1 MTGTTSPDLD
11 SLVLQWNMGRREKAL
26 AMLESNQ
33 ALVDQ
38 LKAEI
43 IRLET
48 PGARD
53 LLKHDAISQ
62 QLHRVLK
69 AIQSQSEATTPS

>member
-1 MTGTTSPDLD
+1 VTGTTSPDLD

-26 AMLESNQ
+26 AMLQGHQ
-33 ALVDQ
+33 ALMDQ

-43 IRLET
+43 SRLEVT
-48 PGARD
+48 GGRRV
-53 LLKHDAISQ
+53 LLEHDELSR

-69 AIQSQSEATTPS
+69 AIQAATTPSD

>member
-1 MTGTTSPDLD
+1 VTGTTSLDLD

-26 AMLESNQ
+26 AMLQGHQ
-33 ALVDQ
+33 ALMDQ

-43 IRLET
+43 SRLEAT
-48 PGARD
+48 GGRRV
-53 LLKHDAISQ
+53 LLEHDELSR

-69 AIQSQSEATTPS
+69 AIQAATTPSD

>member
-26 AMLESNQ
+26 AMLQGHQ
-33 ALVDQ
+33 ALMDQ

-43 IRLET
+43 GRLEDT
-48 PGARD
+48 NGLRR
-53 LLKHDAISQ
+53 LLEHDEMSR

-69 AIQSQSEATTPS
+69 AIQVASATE

>member
-1 MTGTTSPDLD
+1 VTGTTSLDLD

-26 AMLESNQ
+26 AMLQGHQ
-33 ALVDQ
+33 ALMDQ

-43 IRLET
+43 SRLEVT
-48 PGARD
+48 GGRRV
-53 LLKHDAISQ
+53 LLEHDELSR

-69 AIQSQSEATTPS
+69 AIQAATTPSD